1 MTEWY
6 EIQHNWEEYRT
17 KVLSNWNKLTPEQVD
32 KIDGNQNALVEVI
45 ELTYACNKLKAERQV
60 NNWLNNLLGTES
72 NKVSLIKN
80 LKEKLKQNQSTP
92 ETIKER
98 DSVTNSPFHKGY

>member
-17 KVLSNWNKLTPEQVD
+17 KVLSNWNKLTPEQID
-32 KIDGNQNALVEVI
+32 NIDGNQNALIEVI
-45 ELTYACNKLKAERQV
+45 QLTYACNMLEAERQV
-60 NNWLNNLLGTES
+60 YNWLNNLLGTKSFNEP
-72 NKVSLIKN
+72 LTKN
-80 LKEKLKQNQSTP
+80 LDEKLKQNQNTP

-98 DSVTNSPFHKGY
+98 DSEDDSPFHKGY